1 MEKVIEKRQEVIDFL
16 QVDEY
21 FNGKGFGRG
30 NDYSDGDNYG
40 NGVGFGRG
48 DGYGDECGNGFGRGR
63 CYEFGD
69 GCGHSYG
76 GGRYSEFGDGSG
88 YGHGYGDNTS
98 IKVVNGVVVHTI
110 DGIQTLIESVYGNF
124 AKGYILKGNLTTN
137 PCYIAKC
144 GNYFGHGETLE
155 DAFHY
160 AREKYKEN
168 LPIKERIARFNEQ
181 YPDRNKKVPANE
193 LFNWH
198 HTLTGSCLIGRK
210 HFCKERKIDY
220 ENGEYSVNEFI
231 QLTKNAYNGD
241 IIRQLESS
249 L

>member
-16 QVDEY
+16 QVDECL
-21 FNGKGFGRG
+21 NDNGFGRG

-40 NGVGFGRG
+40 NGAGFGKG
-48 DGYGDECGNGFGRGR
+48 HGYGDECGNGFGRGH
-63 CYEFGD
+63 YY
-69 GCGHSYG
+69 GCF
-76 GGRYSEFGDGSG
+76 SEFSNGCG

-98 IKVVNGVVVHTI
+98 IEVVNGVVVHTI
-110 DGIQTLIESVYGNF
+110 DGIATLIESVHGNF
-124 AKGYILKGNLTTN
+124 AKGYILKDDLTIN
-137 PCYIAKC
+137 SCYIAKC
-144 GNYFGHGETLE
+144 GNYFAHGETLE

-160 AREKYKEN
+160 AREKYEDN

>member
-124 AKGYILKGNLTTN
+124 AKGYILKDNLTTN

-144 GNYFGHGETLE
+144 GNYFAHGGNLE

-160 AREKYKEN
+160 AREKYDEN
-168 LPIKERIARFNEQ
+168 TTIEERIARFNCQ
-181 YPDRNKKVPANE
+181 YPDRNRKVPAKE

-198 HTLTGSCLIGRK
+198 HTLTGSCLMGRK
-210 HFCKERKIDY
+210 DFCEEQGIDY

-231 QLTKNAYNGD
+231 QLTKNAYNGNV
-241 IIRQLESS
+241 IRQLEDS
-249 L
+249 

>member
-16 QVDEY
+16 QVDEC
-21 FNGKGFGRG
+21 FGFGRV

-40 NGVGFGRG
+40 NGTGFGK
-48 DGYGDECGNGFGRGR
+48 
-63 CYEFGD
+63 
-69 GCGHSYG
+69 
-76 GGRYSEFGDGSG
+76 
-88 YGHGYGDNTS
+88 GHGYGDKCGNGYGRGRCSEFKDGCGSGYGNGCGDNTI

-110 DGIQTLIESVYGNF
+110 DGIQTLIESVHGNL
-124 AKGYILKGNLTTN
+124 AKGYILKDNLTTN

-144 GNYFGHGETLE
+144 GNYFAHGDTIE

-160 AREKYKEN
+160 AREKYEEN

-181 YPDRNKKVPANE
+181 YPDRNKKIPANE

-241 IIRQLESS
+241 VIRQLESS

>member
-16 QVDEY
+16 QVDECL
-21 FNGKGFGRG
+21 NGKGFGRG

-40 NGVGFGRG
+40 NGAGFGKG
-48 DGYGDECGNGFGRGR
+48 HGYGDECGNGFGCGR
-63 CYEFGD
+63 CYEFKD
-69 GCGHSYG
+69 GCGNYYNG
-76 GGRYSEFGDGSG
+76 GHYSEFSNGCG

-98 IKVVNGVVVHTI
+98 IKVVKGVVVHTI
-110 DGIQTLIESVYGNF
+110 DGIATLIESVHGNF
-124 AKGYILKGNLTTN
+124 AKGYILKDDLTIN
-137 PCYIAKC
+137 SCYIAKC
-144 GNYFGHGETLE
+144 GNYFAHGETLE

-160 AREKYKEN
+160 AREKYEEN

>member
-16 QVDEY
+16 QVDECL
-21 FNGKGFGRG
+21 NDNGFGRG

-40 NGVGFGRG
+40 NGAGFGKG
-48 DGYGDECGNGFGRGR
+48 HGYGDEFGNGFSRGR
-63 CYEFGD
+63 CY
-69 GCGHSYG
+69 GCF
-76 GGRYSEFGDGSG
+76 SEFSNGCG

-98 IKVVNGVVVHTI
+98 IEVVNGVVVHTI
-110 DGIQTLIESVYGNF
+110 DGIATLIESVYGNF
-124 AKGYILKGNLTTN
+124 AKGYILKDNLTTN

-144 GNYFGHGETLE
+144 GNYFAHGETLE

-160 AREKYKEN
+160 AREKYEEN

-210 HFCKERKIDY
+210 HFCKERNIDY

>member
-16 QVDEY
+16 QVDECL
-21 FNGKGFGRG
+21 NDKGFGRG

-40 NGVGFGRG
+40 NGAGFGKG
-48 DGYGDECGNGFGRGR
+48 HGYGDECGNGFGRGR
-63 CYEFGD
+63 CYVCF
-69 GCGHSYG
+69 
-76 GGRYSEFGDGSG
+76 SEFSNG

-98 IKVVNGVVVHTI
+98 IEVVNGVVVHTI
-110 DGIQTLIESVYGNF
+110 DGIATLIESVHGNF
-124 AKGYILKGNLTTN
+124 AKGYILKDNLTTN

-144 GNYFGHGETLE
+144 GNYFAHGETLE

-160 AREKYKEN
+160 AREKYEDN

-210 HFCKERKIDY
+210 HFCKERRIDY

>member
-16 QVDEY
+16 QVDECL
-21 FNGKGFGRG
+21 NDKGFGRG

-40 NGVGFGRG
+40 NGTGFGKG
-48 DGYGDECGNGFGRGR
+48 HGYGDEFGNGFGRGR

-69 GCGHSYG
+69 GCGYSYNG
-76 GGRYSEFGDGSG
+76 GKYSEFSNG
-88 YGHGYGDNTS
+88 YGYGYGDNTS
-98 IKVVNGVVVHTI
+98 IKVVKGVVVHTI
-110 DGIQTLIESVYGNF
+110 DGIPTLIESVHGNF
-124 AKGYILKGNLTTN
+124 AKGYILKDNLTTN

-144 GNYFGHGETLE
+144 GNYFAHGETLE

-160 AREKYKEN
+160 AREKYEEN

-210 HFCKERKIDY
+210 HFCKERNIDY

>member
-30 NDYSDGDNYG
+30 NYFSGGDNYG
-40 NGVGFGRG
+40 NGAGFGKGHGSG
-48 DGYGDECGNGFGRGR
+48 DNCDNGFGRGR
-63 CYEFGD
+63 CSEFGD
-69 GCGHSYG
+69 GCGYSYD
-76 GGRYSEFGDGSG
+76 GGRYPESDDGSG
-88 YGHGYGDNTS
+88 YGNGYEDKTS

-110 DGIQTLIESVYGNF
+110 DGIPTLIESVHGNF
-124 AKGYILKGNLTTN
+124 AKGYILKDDLTKN
-137 PCYIAKC
+137 PCYIATC
-144 GNYFGHGETLE
+144 GNYFSHGETLE
-155 DAFHY
+155 DAFY
-160 AREKYKEN
+160 YVRKKYEKN

-181 YPDRNKKVPANE
+181 YPDRNKKIPANE